1 MFVKVCGTT
10 SEEDALLA
18 VAMGADAVGFIFA
31 PSPRQIAPQ
40 VAADIIK
47 RLPRETVPV
56 GVFRDEIPERVL
68 SIAHLAGLKAV
79 QLHGHEKP
87 EVSQWLRSRIPM
99 VIQAFPAGDPRVRR
113 AAEYEATVVMLDSPN
128 PGSGELFDWAMA
140 AEVPVGQRLMIAGGL
155 NAGNVGAAV
164 AQTRP
169 WGVDV
174 ATGVEREPGV
184 KDPIKMREFVA
195 AARRAEAGLAKEH
208 EPLVAARRKSGDWPE
223 GKGPEGKRPEGE
235 GTEADTEAEAEG
247 DASLYDWQEEG

>member
-87 EVSQWLRSRIPM
+87 EVAQWLRSRVPM

-113 AAEYEATVVMLDSPN
+113 AADYEATVVMLDSPN
-128 PGSGELFDWAMA
+128 PGSGQLFDWAMA

-155 NAGNVGAAV
+155 NAGNVGAA
-164 AQTRP
+164 AARTRP

-174 ATGVEREPGV
+174 VTGVEREPGI
-184 KDPIKMREFVA
+184 KDPIKVREFLA
-195 AARRAEAGLAKEH
+195 AARAAEAELAREH
-208 EPLVAARRKSGDWPE
+208 EPLVRTRVKPADGL
-223 GKGPEGKRPEGE
+223 GGE
-235 GTEADTEAEAEG
+235 EVEDEADG